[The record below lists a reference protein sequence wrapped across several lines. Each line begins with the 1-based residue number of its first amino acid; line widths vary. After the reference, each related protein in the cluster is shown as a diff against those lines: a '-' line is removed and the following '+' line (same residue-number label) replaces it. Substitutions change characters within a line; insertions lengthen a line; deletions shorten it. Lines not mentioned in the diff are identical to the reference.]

1 MLYKKTRKAL
11 ASLTLWGFI
20 LGIWRGYVA
29 VWQAED
35 PQPLLYRTD
44 TPASSLPPV
53 DRETLRRGLRF
64 ASREALTAALEDF
77 CS

>member
-1 MLYKKTRKAL
+1 MFYKKARKAMVHL
-11 ASLTLWGFI
+11 ALWGFL

-44 TPASSLPPV
+44 TPAASLLPA
-53 DRETLRRGLRF
+53 DQAKLRKGMRF
-64 ASREALTAALEDF
+64 RDLPELTQAMEDF

>member
-1 MLYKKTRKAL
+1 MIHKKTQKVL
-11 ASLTLWGFI
+11 VHLVLWGFI

-44 TPASSLPPV
+44 TPASSLLPM
-53 DRETLRRGLRF
+53 DRSRLRQGLRF
-64 ASREALTAALEDF
+64 RDLEDLTQAMEDY

>member
-1 MLYKKTRKAL
+1 MARL
-11 ASLTLWGFI
+11 ALWGFL

-29 VWQAED
+29 VWQTED

-44 TPASSLPPV
+44 TPVSSLLPT
-53 DRETLRRGLRF
+53 DQAKLRKGLRF
-64 ASREALTAALEDF
+64 QELSELTQALEDF

>member
-1 MLYKKTRKAL
+1 MIHKKAQKVLVRLAL
-11 ASLTLWGFI
+11 WSFI

-29 VWQAED
+29 VCQAED

-44 TPASSLPPV
+44 TPASSLLPM
-53 DRETLRRGLRF
+53 DRARLRQGLRF
-64 ASREALTAALEDF
+64 RDLEDLTRAMEDY

>member
-1 MLYKKTRKAL
+1 MFHKKARKAL
-11 ASLTLWGFI
+11 VHLALWGFI

-44 TPASSLPPV
+44 TPAASLLPM
-53 DRETLRRGLRF
+53 DRARLQRGLRF
-64 ASREALTAALEDF
+64 PDLAALTQALEDF

>member
-1 MLYKKTRKAL
+1 MIHKKAQKVLVRL
-11 ASLTLWGFI
+11 ALWGFI

-44 TPASSLPPV
+44 TPASSLLPM
-53 DRETLRRGLRF
+53 DRARLRQGLRF
-64 ASREALTAALEDF
+64 RDLEDLTRAMEDY

>member
-1 MLYKKTRKAL
+1 MIHKKAQKVLVHL
-11 ASLTLWGFI
+11 ALWGFI

-44 TPASSLPPV
+44 TPASSLLPM
-53 DRETLRRGLRF
+53 DRSRLRQGLRF
-64 ASREALTAALEDF
+64 RDLEDLTRAMEDY